1 MWVEE
6 IGKAVRESNK
16 QSDVATS
23 RTLGKAGPRGPATN
37 PSAFT
42 GPGPNT
48 LWQMLVSI
56 DLVKAL
62 FCNLKKSVVCPFR
75 GHYLPGFCHRSLKTK
90 RTKKSELISVL
101 AGRSLYSCYS
111 CKETGAAHLPL
122 FLLDV
127 SDGVTVRAASRNSDG
142 LLSRGQRRFLENDCC
157 SSQKLRNCPSYLN
170 PIRQWSLRKLIRNY
184 FSPVLTCLSPVRF
197 LVFEMSCLLK
207 VSSESR
213 TATPTPAPQVL
224 RSWSTAAACP
234 RTLPCGP
241 SDLPTDGPLPGLATL
256 PVLVFHSLPSE
267 YNLRTII
274 QPIKII
280 QRCR

>member
-1 MWVEE
+1 M
-6 IGKAVRESNK
+6 
-16 QSDVATS
+16 
-23 RTLGKAGPRGPATN
+23 
-37 PSAFT
+37 
-42 GPGPNT
+42 
-48 LWQMLVSI
+48 
-56 DLVKAL
+56 
-62 FCNLKKSVVCPFR
+62 
-75 GHYLPGFCHRSLKTK
+75 
-90 RTKKSELISVL
+90 L

-142 LLSRGQRRFLENDCC
+142 LLSRGQRRFLENDRC

-224 RSWSTAAACP
+224 RSWSTTAACP
-234 RTLPCGP
+234 RTLALWPERLAHGRSFTGFSHTPCP
-241 SDLPTDGPLPGLATL
+241 CIS
-256 PVLVFHSLPSE
+256 FSSF
-267 YNLRTII
+267 
-274 QPIKII
+274 
-280 QRCR
+280 